1 MDFLTLGWIQ
11 FHPILTGG
19 HERRLRI
26 PTGKDDFARF
36 DRDAPGKGSEVV
48 SCVLKCCP

>member
-1 MDFLTLGWIQ
+1 MVFLTLGWIQ

-26 PTGKDDFARF
+26 PTGKDDVADVARF

-48 SCVLKCCP
+48 SCV